1 MRLAKE
7 TIWFTTKTLSF
18 AVLVLLI
25 LFTVVTMTG
34 SALPDNEVSGQLNPE
49 STAVYVL
56 DADHHHLGDGV
67 KLKLTPAD
75 AEGTVYTKIF
85 VLNRIDGDTARI
97 TLTTKSVVPTDT
109 AGIGLFHDQV
119 YVNGNEVGKLNDY
132 IEAKEQDNLPR
143 SVTIYFSTK
152 LLYSGENTITIT
164 SGSNADGTNYDDFE
178 FSNLSMH
185 LVETESVTLEPPLK
199 VAWTYELSD
208 WQSRW
213 GPVPI
218 QIIGE
223 NIVYLNDEGIKAID
237 ADSGKLLWSKGQNA
251 NLNYDNGVLYALHLP
266 TIDALDAKSGKML
279 WSEKYSMVW
288 NDMVP
293 GGVSNGYSAISADSL
308 YVSTPSDKYVFA
320 IDTTNGNLKWVYE
333 FNTTEFGA
341 GGENR
346 YSLSNPVIIDDVVI
360 FKYYISHYLRSTG
373 PPIALIEGEPEPEPE
388 QPITKEGLIALS
400 AKTGEKVWEYTD
412 EVSDRFVYRNLIYNN
427 DLVYIG
433 FSDGNIIALSS
444 DSGEYV
450 WKTNVGGRINS
461 IVAESDKLF
470 IGYIIETNTLYSKKY
485 TVVDA
490 MSGEILPDVPDSIV
504 GQDSVIASKYIYAAS
519 SGKNNI
525 NIFDVKTGELIWAG
539 GKTEGY
545 DVSKPMV
552 YKDKLYLTSID
563 GKLYAFEHGAESA
576 IVENTHIYIA
586 TAFILFL
593 MISMGIYW
601 KRNALNKIYHARDF
615 KNNLKFSVILAIII
629 HILILFGS
637 REMLYYDL
645 FTYSV
650 LLLGVIIVGTIVG
663 VSSSTKIKNKFI
675 VGFLIG
681 ATPYLLLA
689 FLFFYYLI
697 VESKYGYA
705 NVPENWGILGVFIL
719 LINTL
724 VSGISGGV
732 LGYVLGRFILK
743 ENN

>member
-25 LFTVVTMTG
+25 LFTVVPMTG
-34 SALPDNEVSGQLNPE
+34 SALPDNVESGQLDSE
-49 STAVYVL
+49 SPAVYVL
-56 DADHHHLGDGV
+56 DAGHHHLGDGV

-85 VLNRIDGDTARI
+85 VLDRIDGDTAGI
-97 TLTTKSVVPTDT
+97 TLTTKNVVPIDT

-152 LLYSGENTITIT
+152 LLHSGENTITIT

-178 FSNLSMH
+178 FSNLSVH
-185 LVETESVTLEPPLK
+185 IVETESVTLEPPLK
-199 VAWTYELSD
+199 TAWTYELSD
-208 WQSRW
+208 WGSQQE
-213 GPVPI
+213 PVQI
-218 QIIGE
+218 QIIEE
-223 NIVYLNDEGIKAID
+223 NIIYLNDEGIKAID

-279 WSEKYSMVW
+279 WSEKYSMAW

-293 GGVSNGYSAISADSL
+293 DGVSRGYSAISADSL

-333 FNTTEFGA
+333 LNTTEFGA
-341 GGENR
+341 GGENH
-346 YSLSNPVIIDDVVI
+346 YSLSNPAIIDDVVI
-360 FKYYISHYLRSTG
+360 FKYYVSHLSYTG
-373 PPIALIEGEPEPEPE
+373 PPIEIKPNEPEPEPE
-388 QPITKEGLIALS
+388 QPMQKEGLIALS
-400 AKTGEKVWEYTD
+400 AKTGDKIWEYTD

-427 DLVYIG
+427 DLVYTG

-450 WKTNVGGRINS
+450 WKINVGDRIHS

-470 IGYIIETNTLYSKKY
+470 TGYIIETNALYSEKY

-504 GQDSVIASKYIYAAS
+504 GQDSVIAGKYIYAAS
-519 SGKNNI
+519 RGKNNI
-525 NIFDVKTGELIWAG
+525 NIFDLKTGERIWVG

-552 YKDKLYLTSID
+552 YKDKLYLISID
-563 GKLYAFEHGAESA
+563 GKLYAFEHGTESV

-586 TAFILFL
+586 TAFILL
-593 MISMGIYW
+593 LIISMGFYW
-601 KRNALNKIYHARDF
+601 KRNALNKIYHEGDF

-629 HILILFGS
+629 HILMVFGS

-689 FLFFYYLI
+689 FLLFYYLI

-732 LGYVLGRFILK
+732 LGYVLGRFIIK
-743 ENN
+743 KNN